1 MNELTGKVAIVTGA
15 SAGIGR
21 AAAFALAAQGAKVVV
36 ADVDVKRGE
45 QVASDINDKGGT
57 AVFVRADVS
66 DDTSVAALVA
76 ETVAQFGGLDVAF
89 NNAGIE
95 GTPAPTAECTPENWQ
110 RTLAVNLTGV
120 WSCMRHEIPRM
131 LERGGGSIVN
141 MSSVAGLVGFATTP
155 AYTASKHGVVG
166 LTKTAALDY
175 AEQGIR
181 VERRLPGCHRH
192 RDGRTLHRRT
202 TRSRG
207 GHGRHRTRGPSGT
220 TRGDRGHSR
229 VAVLGPIKLRDR
241 TGDRRRRRLRR
252 SLIQST
258 ARRETDT
265 GGRFRHDVICAT
277 R

>member
-1 MNELTGKVAIVTGA
+1 
-15 SAGIGR
+15 
-21 AAAFALAAQGAKVVV
+21 VVV
-36 ADVDVKRGE
+36 ADVDVTRGE
-45 QVASDINDKGGT
+45 QVASDINNKGGT

-76 ETVAQFGGLDVAF
+76 QTVAQFGGLDVAF

-131 LERGGGSIVN
+131 LERGGGAIVN

-166 LTKTAALDY
+166 LTKTAALEY

-181 VERRLPGCHRH
+181 VNAVCPGVIDTEMVERF
-192 RDGRTLHRRT
+192 
-202 TRSRG
+202 
-207 GHGRHRTRGPSGT
+207 
-220 TRGDRGHSR
+220 
-229 VAVLGPIKLRDR
+229 
-241 TGDRRRRRLRR
+241 
-252 SLIQST
+252 
-258 ARRETDT
+258 T
-265 GGRFRHDVICAT
+265 GGQPEAEAAMVAT
-277 R
+277 EPVGRLGRPEEIADTVVWLCSDRSIFVTGQAIAVDGGFVAR

>member
-1 MNELTGKVAIVTGA
+1 MNELIGKVAIVTGA

-36 ADVDVKRGE
+36 ADVDVTRGE

-181 VERRLPGCHRH
+181 VNAVCPGVIDTEMVERF
-192 RDGRTLHRRT
+192 
-202 TRSRG
+202 
-207 GHGRHRTRGPSGT
+207 
-220 TRGDRGHSR
+220 
-229 VAVLGPIKLRDR
+229 
-241 TGDRRRRRLRR
+241 
-252 SLIQST
+252 
-258 ARRETDT
+258 T
-265 GGRFRHDVICAT
+265 GGQPEAEAAMVAT
-277 R
+277 EPVGRLGRPEEIADTVVWLCSDRSSFVTGQAIAVDGGFVAR

>member
-1 MNELTGKVAIVTGA
+1 MNELIGKVAIVTGA

-21 AAAFALAAQGAKVVV
+21 AAAFALAAEGAKVVV
-36 ADVDVKRGE
+36 ADVDVTRGE
-45 QVASDINDKGGT
+45 QVATDINDKGGT

-76 ETVAQFGGLDVAF
+76 QTVAQFGGLDVAF

-131 LERGGGSIVN
+131 LERGGGAIVN

-166 LTKTAALDY
+166 LTKTAALEY

-181 VERRLPGCHRH
+181 VNAVCPGVIDTEMVERF
-192 RDGRTLHRRT
+192 
-202 TRSRG
+202 
-207 GHGRHRTRGPSGT
+207 
-220 TRGDRGHSR
+220 
-229 VAVLGPIKLRDR
+229 
-241 TGDRRRRRLRR
+241 
-252 SLIQST
+252 
-258 ARRETDT
+258 T
-265 GGRFRHDVICAT
+265 GGQPEAEAAMVAT
-277 R
+277 EPVGRLGRPEEIADTVVWLCSDRSSFVTGQAIAVDGGFVAR